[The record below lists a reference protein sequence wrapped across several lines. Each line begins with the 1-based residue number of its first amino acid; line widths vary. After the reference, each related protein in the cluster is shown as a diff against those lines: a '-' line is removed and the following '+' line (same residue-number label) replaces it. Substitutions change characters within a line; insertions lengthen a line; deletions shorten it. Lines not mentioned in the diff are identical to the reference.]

1 MDYVGLIFKYPV
13 NRLLAPFEKD
23 LQLKQQVKLDIEPFY
38 QLNVIRM
45 NSTYLESI
53 DKFYSWKGALTGF
66 LSIPLVMFGWAYL
79 DALLSEIPKIPYP
92 SDGLGPLGFLIL
104 LSIMLIPFFYGLFFL
119 LRKESFAW
127 THYPIRLNRNTRMV
141 YVFRTNGTVLS
152 VPWDEVFFTL
162 GGAGGSGLIQN
173 WDLRGHVLDK
183 DRNTVK
189 ESFTFSIVSN
199 NKDDLYKL
207 WEFLRRYMEGGPQDL
222 YKQVEFCMPVSDRRE
237 SYFFGLKRLIVNFKG
252 LPFLQTLMMPFFLLY
267 SIGRVFAMWTSR
279 IPKWP
284 QEVENACRVEPGDPY
299 AKDWRS
305 NPK

>member
-13 NRLLAPFEKD
+13 NRPLAPFEKD
-23 LQLKQQVKLDIEPFY
+23 TQLKQKIRLDIEPFY
-38 QLNVIRM
+38 QLNVIRV

-53 DKFYSWKGALTGF
+53 DKFYSWKGALSGI
-66 LSIPLVMFGWAYL
+66 LMIPIVMFGWVIITTFIDL
-79 DALLSEIPKIPYP
+79 VPIISEPHEGLSPLSALIIM
-92 SDGLGPLGFLIL
+92 
-104 LSIMLIPFFYGLFFL
+104 SIMFIPFFYGLFWL
-119 LRKESFAW
+119 LHKESFAW
-127 THYPIRLNRNTRMV
+127 THYPIRLNRKTRMV

-152 VPWDEVFFTL
+152 VPWDELFFTL

-183 DRNTVK
+183 DGNTVK
-189 ESFTFSIVSN
+189 ESFTFSMVSN
-199 NKDDLYKL
+199 KKEDLYQL
-207 WEFLRRYMEGGPQDL
+207 WEFIRRYMEEGPQDL
-222 YKQVEFCMPVSDRRE
+222 YKQVEFCMPVSEKRE

-252 LPFLQTLMMPFFLLY
+252 QSFLQALMMPFFLLY

-284 QEVENACRVEPGDPY
+284 QEVENACRIEPGDPY
-299 AKDWRS
+299 IKDFRT

>member
-13 NRLLAPFEKD
+13 NRPLAQFEKD
-23 LQLKQQVKLDIEPFY
+23 LQLKPKEKLKIEPFY
-38 QLNVIRM
+38 QLSVIRM

-66 LSIPLVMFGWAYL
+66 LLIPIVMFA
-79 DALLSEIPKIPYP
+79 
-92 SDGLGPLGFLIL
+92 GFLGYIAIDAIPQISTSDDGRFYFWAIAGVSALVLPFLYWLVRL
-104 LSIMLIPFFYGLFFL
+104 LH
-119 LRKESFAW
+119 KESFAW
-127 THYPIRLNRNTRMV
+127 THYPIRLNRKTRMV

-152 VPWDEVFFTL
+152 VPWDEVIFTL

-183 DRNTVK
+183 DGNTVQ
-189 ESFTFSIVSN
+189 ESFTFSMVSN
-199 NKDDLYKL
+199 NKDDLYQL
-207 WEFLRRYMEGGPQDL
+207 WEFIRRYMEEGPQDL
-222 YKQVEFCMPVSDRRE
+222 YKQVEFCMPVSEKRE

-252 LPFLQTLMMPFFLLY
+252 QPFLQTMMMPFFLLY
-267 SIGRVFAMWTSR
+267 SIGRVFSMWTSR

-284 QEVENACRVEPGDPY
+284 QEAENACRVEPGDPY
-299 AKDWRS
+299 IKDWRT